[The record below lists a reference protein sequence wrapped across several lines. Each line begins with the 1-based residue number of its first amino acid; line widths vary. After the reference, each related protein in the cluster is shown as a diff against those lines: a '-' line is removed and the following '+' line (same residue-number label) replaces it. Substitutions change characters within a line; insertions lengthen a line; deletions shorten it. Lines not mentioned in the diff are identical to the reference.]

1 MAYCQGQTSLWG
13 NNNDKYIKFY
23 NSSIVAIDG
32 SDTVQNQLLSAL
44 RIRYSQIN
52 RARITL
58 KPGQTDYLLN
68 YAGLGD
74 GISFLSIVA
83 TYEPK
88 SKIEADNYVQYAF
101 YNDLARIRNFCEVMV
116 LTGNSTNLIPQLY
129 LSNPNVNYPV
139 MLDVLMATKNDDYN
153 FFVDTINQTGT
164 SFVGLSYS
172 SIKTH
177 VINDSIKIVDGSNR
191 PLIYLQLANINSIER
206 TGLILTIDD
215 SSRGEVFLKFGDT
228 YSVNQGFSLLNY
240 ILENPGV
247 NTATLSPLTDDI
259 APVVYFYNQVLGTSS
274 FITLQGGGGG
284 GPYNTSQGLTFAAT
298 MSLTTFPTINDNLL
312 VNVLVGT
319 VSDNRDGIMSITG
332 SNLVITKDST
342 IYTSITASGTYSVVF
357 TGVKDLAENSIT
369 GVNLTLTITS

>member
-32 SDTVQNQLLSAL
+32 SDTVQNQLLSTL

-83 TYEPK
+83 TYDPK
-88 SKIEADNYVQYAF
+88 SKIEADNYVQYVF
-101 YNDLARIRNFCEVMV
+101 YNDLTRIRNFCEVMI
-116 LTGNSTNLIPQLY
+116 LTGNSTNLVPQLY

-206 TGLILTIDD
+206 TGLILTVDD
-215 SSRGEVFLKFGDT
+215 SSRGEVFFKFVDT

-247 NTATLSPLTDDI
+247 NTATLSPLTDDL

-274 FITLQGGGGG
+274 FITLQGGGG

-332 SNLVITKDST
+332 SNLIITKDST

>member
-1 MAYCQGQTSLWG
+1 MAYCQNQTSLWG

-23 NSSIVAIDG
+23 NSSIIAIDG
-32 SDTVQNQLLSAL
+32 SDTVQNQLLSSL
-44 RIRYSQIN
+44 RIRYAQIN

-83 TYEPK
+83 TYDPK

-101 YNDLARIRNFCEVMV
+101 YNDLTRIRTFCEVMI
-116 LTGNSTNLIPQLY
+116 LTGNSTNLIPQIY
-129 LSNPNVNYPV
+129 LSNPNSNYPV
-139 MLDVLMATKNDDYN
+139 MLDVLMASKSDDYN
-153 FFVDTINQTGT
+153 YFVDIINQTGT

-172 SIKTH
+172 SIQTH
-177 VINDSIKIVDGSNR
+177 VVNDSIKIVDNLNR

-206 TGLILTIDD
+206 TGLILTVDD
-215 SSRGEVFLKFGDT
+215 QSRGEVFLKFGNT

-240 ILENPGV
+240 ILENPNV
-247 NTATLSPLTDDI
+247 NTSNLSPLTDDI

-274 FITLQGGGGG
+274 PITLQGGGG

-298 MSLTTFPTINDNLL
+298 MSLTTFPSINNNLL
-312 VNVLVGT
+312 VNVLVDS
-319 VSDNRDGIMSITG
+319 VSDNRDGVMSITG

-342 IYTSITASGTYSVVF
+342 TFTSLTSSGTYSVVF
-357 TGVKDLAENSIT
+357 NGVKDLAENSIT

>member
-1 MAYCQGQTSLWG
+1 MAYCQNQTSLWG

-23 NSSIVAIDG
+23 NSSIIAIDG
-32 SDTVQNQLLSAL
+32 SDTVQNQLLSSL
-44 RIRYSQIN
+44 RIRYAQIN

-83 TYEPK
+83 TYDPK

-101 YNDLARIRNFCEVMV
+101 YNDLTRIRTFCEVMI
-116 LTGNSTNLIPQLY
+116 LTGNSTNLIPQIY
-129 LSNPNVNYPV
+129 LSNPNSNYPV
-139 MLDVLMATKNDDYN
+139 MLDVLMASKSDDYN
-153 FFVDTINQTGT
+153 YFVDIINQTGT

-172 SIKTH
+172 SIQTH
-177 VINDSIKIVDGSNR
+177 VVNDSIKIVDNLNR

-206 TGLILTIDD
+206 TGLILTVDD
-215 SSRGEVFLKFGDT
+215 QSRGEVFLKFGNT

-240 ILENPGV
+240 ILENPNV
-247 NTATLSPLTDDI
+247 NTSNLSPLTDDI

-274 FITLQGGGGG
+274 PITLQGGGG

-298 MSLTTFPTINDNLL
+298 MSLTTFPSINNNLL
-312 VNVLVGT
+312 VNVLVDS
-319 VSDNRDGIMSITG
+319 VSDNRDGVMSITG

-342 IYTSITASGTYSVVF
+342 TFTSLTSSGTYSVIF
-357 TGVKDLAENSIT
+357 NGVKDLAENSIT